1 MAADY
6 RRSMDDQTT
15 IFIDNEHVTAE
26 ASDRITV
33 INPATEE
40 TIGSVP
46 DCGPADIDRAVASS
60 VAAFNGEW
68 RRWTPD
74 ERVEAL
80 SRFSQAIQAR
90 AQEFADVITAEVGTP
105 ASQSIMV
112 QVLSLIHI

>member
-33 INPATEE
+33 INPATAE

-46 DCGPADIDRAVASS
+46 DCGPADIDRAVEILIEIMATE
-60 VAAFNGEW
+60 AW
-68 RRWTPD
+68 DTP
-74 ERVEAL
+74 EYRTRKAV
-80 SRFSQAIQAR
+80 
-90 AQEFADVITAEVGTP
+90 T
-105 ASQSIMV
+105 
-112 QVLSLIHI
+112 